1 MKKVNL
7 TNNLNSKNLNS
18 KNLNS
23 KNLNSKNLN
32 SKFSLSDLNIL
43 AESMK
48 DKTLNEPYILILQFD
63 KRTMSKT
70 ERESYS
76 PRYIESYYTSVINGI
91 FMQPNVSKFLIR
103 NTARSK
109 TGSKTGTYFAKGKLS
124 NLSVI
129 FTVDTTEKGSKHFY
143 STYRVEFKDKES
155 LLLGL
160 QVYMTLATQ
169 RKDKILRSK
178 LRTYFTALA
187 LL

>member
-7 TNNLNSKNLNS
+7 TNNLNSK
-18 KNLNS
+18 
-23 KNLNSKNLN
+23 
-32 SKFSLSDLNIL
+32 FSLSDINIL

-48 DKTLNEPYILILQFD
+48 DKTLNEPYNVVLHID

-76 PRYIESYYTSVINGI
+76 PRYIESYSTSVINSI

-103 NTARSK
+103 NTSRSK
-109 TGSKTGTYFAKGKLS
+109 NVTYFAEGKLS
-124 NLSVI
+124 NLSAI
-129 FTVDTTEKGSKHFY
+129 FTVDTTEKDSKYFR

-160 QVYMTLATQ
+160 RVYMTLATQ

-178 LRTYFTALA
+178 LRMYFTALA